1 MGADGID
8 LPCPGSSKVAEG
20 ARFENLDGSETI
32 VPDLASSFRPQS
44 LTEDAEV
51 VVGPIKRGRA
61 RLFCHSLAPS

>member
-44 LTEDAEV
+44 LTEEAD
-51 VVGPIKRGRA
+51 KA
-61 RLFCHSLAPS
+61 RLFRQFSVWFIDQLSS